1 VDVLE
6 PQVNV
11 IKYGVDEVQVHL
23 QSFKNLSERLKK
35 VYVPNT

>member
-11 IKYGVDEVQVHL
+11 IKYGVDKVQVHL
-23 QSFKNLSERLKK
+23 QSFKNLSEKLKK
-35 VYVPNT
+35 KIIAT